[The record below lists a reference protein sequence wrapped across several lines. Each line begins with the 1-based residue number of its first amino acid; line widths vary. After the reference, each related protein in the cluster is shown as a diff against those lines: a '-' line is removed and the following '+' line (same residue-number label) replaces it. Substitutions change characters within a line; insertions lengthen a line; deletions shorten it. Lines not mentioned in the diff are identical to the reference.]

1 MKILYF
7 AELKEVIGKAE
18 ETISLNSEIS
28 IDDLIKNLKK
38 KNSRYKNCFDKIKNI
53 KCAVNC
59 EYVKNFKKIICNKD
73 EVAFF
78 PPVTG
83 G

>member
-1 MKILYF
+1 MKVLYF
-7 AELKEVIGKAE
+7 AELKELIGKAE
-18 ETISLNSEIS
+18 ENFPINTEIT
-28 IDDLIKNLKK
+28 IDDLIKSLKK
-38 KNSRYKNCFDKIKNI
+38 KGSRYKNCFERIKNI

-59 EYVKNFKKIICNKD
+59 EYVKSFKTKICNKD

>member
-1 MKILYF
+1 MKV
-7 AELKEVIGKAE
+7 A
-18 ETISLNSEIS
+18 
-28 IDDLIKNLKK
+28 LKK
-38 KNSRYKNCFDKIKNI
+38 SKNI

-59 EYVKNFKKIICNKD
+59 EYVKNFKKKICNDD
-73 EVAFF
+73 EIAFF

>member
-7 AELKEVIGKAE
+7 AEFKELIGKAE
-18 ETISLNSEIS
+18 ETVLINTEIS
-28 IDDLIKNLKK
+28 INDLIKSLKEK
-38 KNSRYKNCFDKIKNI
+38 DSKYKSCFEKTKNI

-59 EYVKNFKKIICNKD
+59 EYVKNFKKKICNKD